1 MPRGHFP
8 FVGGLA
14 QDQEEQFDRS
24 FVVWE
29 VAAGAHGATKLGA
42 ACCGMRALAID
53 ARQFRIERRDP
64 VDAALRVANTSG
76 WSMSGPI
83 YEDEIANRHRASV
96 IHLALRDIADA
107 QGDVDAFIAQYD
119 GQTQKVPRIAA
130 EIARRLLTAGPS
142 RRSLANDRS
151 RRAQAVRLAGFRRE
165 DARIDVLEAL
175 ERPDDAQ
182 VARWSRFER
191 FLSARHLR
199 DYLK

>member
-107 QGDVDAFIAQYD
+107 QGDVDAFIAIRRSD
-119 GQTQKVPRIAA
+119 AESSENSRGDREAA
-130 EIARRLLTAGPS
+130 EHKRSGWPDFEGRTRASTCLRRSNDPTTRRLHAG
-142 RRSLANDRS
+142 
-151 RRAQAVRLAGFRRE
+151 RASNGFC
-165 DARIDVLEAL
+165 
-175 ERPDDAQ
+175 
-182 VARWSRFER
+182 
-191 FLSARHLR
+191 RH
-199 DYLK
+199 DTYEII